1 MKNTGIDEFEN
12 MKKEIKVKLV
22 NRSSLA
28 DEESVYRIQSPGNK
42 AKWGSCTFTFNPLE
56 KEYDWL
62 VVISDIPKIIP
73 HRVETLSCPKEN
85 TILVTTEP
93 SSITRYGR
101 AFAKQFHYLITNQ
114 DEKVLPHPNAI
125 RSQTG
130 NDWFYGKDYDSIVSV
145 THPNK
150 TKKISTVC
158 SNKQQG
164 HTIHKLRY
172 EFTKIMEERI
182 PELER
187 FGRGFKWIE
196 TKAEALDDYEFH
208 VAIENHFA
216 PHVWTEKLADAFL
229 GFTVPIYYGCPN
241 VYEYFPKDSLIQIDI
256 HDVEGSISKI
266 KEIIATEGEYER
278 RLDAVKE
285 ARRRVI
291 EEYNLLAM
299 INNIVENSKEDKS
312 TVSDY
317 KIYNRKVMRVRYLPD
332 LVRFVFWKINNFIKN
347 F

>member
-1 MKNTGIDEFEN
+1 
-12 MKKEIKVKLV
+12 MKKDIRVKLV
-22 NRSSLA
+22 NRGSLA
-28 DEESVYRIQSPGNK
+28 NEESGFKNQSPKNE
-42 AKWGSCTFTFNPLE
+42 AKWGSCSFTFNPLE
-56 KEYDWL
+56 KDYDWL
-62 VVISDIPKIIP
+62 VIIDDLPKILP
-73 HRVETLSCPKEN
+73 NKTEQLLCPKEN
-85 TILVTTEP
+85 TILMTTEP

-101 AFAKQFHYLITNQ
+101 AFAKQFNYLITNQ

-130 NDWFYGKDYDSIVSV
+130 NVWFYGKDYDSIVSV
-145 THPNK
+145 THPTK

-229 GFTVPIYYGCPN
+229 GYTVPIYYGCPN
-241 VYEYFPKDSLIQIDI
+241 VYEYFPKDSLIEIDI

-266 KEIIATEGEYER
+266 KEIISIEGEYER

-291 EEYNLLAM
+291 EEYNILAM
-299 INNIVENSKEDKS
+299 INNIVENSKSD
-312 TVSDY
+312 TLAISDY
-317 KIYNRKVMRVRYLPD
+317 KIYNRKIMRVRYLPD
-332 LVRFVFWKINNFIKN
+332 LVRFFSFRIKNFIKGL
-347 F
+347 

>member
-1 MKNTGIDEFEN
+1 
-12 MKKEIKVKLV
+12 MKKKIKVKLV
-22 NRSSLA
+22 TRGSKAN
-28 DEESVYRIQSPGNK
+28 EESGFRLQSENNE
-42 AKWGSCTFTFNPLE
+42 ANWGSCSFTFNPEE
-56 KEYDWL
+56 KNYDWL
-62 VVISDIPKIIP
+62 VIIDDMP
-73 HRVETLSCPKEN
+73 RILPNGVETLSCPKEN

-93 SSITRYGR
+93 TSITRYGR
-101 AFAKQFHYLITNQ
+101 AFAKQFNYLLTNQ
-114 DEKVLPHPNAI
+114 DEKVLPHPNAT

-130 NDWFYGKDYDSIVSV
+130 MLWYYGKDYDSIVAV

-150 TKKISTVC
+150 TKKISTIC

-164 HTIHKLRY
+164 HTIHRLRY

-187 FGRGFKWIE
+187 FGRGFTWID
-196 TKAEALDDYEFH
+196 TKAEGLDDYEFH

-229 GFTVPIYYGCPN
+229 GFTVPIYFGCPN
-241 VYEYFPKDSLIQIDI
+241 VYDYFPKESLIQIDI
-256 HDVEGSISKI
+256 YDTEGSIAKI

-299 INNIVENSKEDKS
+299 INNIVENSQEDKS
-312 TVSDY
+312 SVSGY
-317 KIYNRKVMRVRYLPD
+317 KIYNRKIMRVRYLPD
-332 LVRFVFWKINNFIKN
+332 LVRFFYFRINNFIKN

>member
-1 MKNTGIDEFEN
+1 
-12 MKKEIKVKLV
+12 MKKDIKVKLV
-22 NRSSLA
+22 NRGSA
-28 DEESVYRIQSPGNK
+28 ANEESAFRMQCSQEI
-42 AKWGSCTFTFNPLE
+42 AKWGSCLFTFNPLE

-62 VVISDIPKIIP
+62 VVIDDVPRIIP
-73 HRVETLSCPKEN
+73 NRVETLSCPKEN

-114 DEKVLPHPNAI
+114 DEKVLPHPNAM

-130 NDWFYGKDYDSIVSV
+130 NVWFYGKGYDSIVSV
-145 THPNK
+145 EHQNK

-187 FGRGFKWIE
+187 FGRGFKWLE
-196 TKAEALDDYEFH
+196 TKADGLDDYEFH
-208 VAIENHFA
+208 VAIENHYA

-241 VYEYFPKDSLIQIDI
+241 VYDYFPKESLIQIDLY
-256 HDVEGSISKI
+256 DVEGSITKI
-266 KEIIATEGEYER
+266 KEIIAIEGEYER

-299 INNIVENSKEDKS
+299 VNTIVEKSKEERS
-312 TVSDY
+312 SLSDY
-317 KIYNRKVMRVRYLPD
+317 KIYNRKIMRVRFLPD
-332 LVRFVFWKINNFIKN
+332 LLRFTVWKLNNFFKN
-347 F
+347 IYSHIR